1 MRDLVIFGIGQVAEV
16 AHYYFTQ
23 NAGRNV
29 VAFTV
34 DSEFVTQDTMLDVPI
49 VPFEDVL
56 KTFPPETHEIFVAM
70 SFKKVNKLRMQKV
83 AEVEGMGYTLAHFL
97 HTDAV
102 VWPGFEAQPNTFI
115 LENNT
120 IQPFVTI
127 GKNVIVWSGNHIGHH
142 TRIGDHCFIS
152 SHVVISGSVTVGN
165 GSFLGVN
172 STVRDNITLG
182 RHVVLGAGGL
192 LLSDAPDNG
201 VYIGAATEQSRVP
214 SNRLRSI

>member
-1 MRDLVIFGIGQVAEV
+1 MRDLVIFGTGQIAEV

-29 VAFTV
+29 SAFTV
-34 DSEFVTQDTMLDVPI
+34 DAEFITQDKVLDVP
-49 VPFEDVL
+49 VMPFEEVL
-56 KTFPPETHEIFVAM
+56 KAFPPETHEIFVAM

-83 AEVEGMGYTLAHFL
+83 AEIEALGYTLAHFV
-97 HTDAV
+97 HTDAT
-102 VWPGFEAQPNTFI
+102 VWSGFEAQPNTFI
-115 LENNT
+115 MENNT

-142 TRIGDHCFIS
+142 TQICDHCFIA
-152 SHVVISGSVTVGN
+152 SHVVISGSVNVGE

-172 STVRDNITLG
+172 STVRDNVNLG
-182 RHVVLGAGGL
+182 SHVVLGAGSL

-201 VYIGAATEQSRVP
+201 VYIGGATEMSRVP